1 MSSCCKFLRTEM
13 SSLHLPAT
21 TALLLSELSLPF
33 NVFWKGWTAGLELL
47 IIHLPLCSLTSSLL
61 TCLNTLTHP
70 KLSSYFQKFSSP
82 LCRYCPFPGKA
93 FPSWLPGLQTR
104 FQTRHPCVQLYSEC
118 PFDES
123 QVSCATVLGL

>member
-21 TALLLSELSLPF
+21 TALLLSELSLTF
-33 NVFWKGWTAGLELL
+33 NVFWKGWTAGLEFL

-61 TCLNTLTHP
+61 TCLNTLTHS
-70 KLSSYFQKFSSP
+70 KLPSYFQKFSSP
-82 LCRYCPFPGKA
+82 LRRYCPFPGKA
-93 FPSWLPGLQTR
+93 SPSWLPGLQTP

-118 PFDES
+118 PSDES
-123 QVSCATVLGL
+123 QVSWTTVLGL